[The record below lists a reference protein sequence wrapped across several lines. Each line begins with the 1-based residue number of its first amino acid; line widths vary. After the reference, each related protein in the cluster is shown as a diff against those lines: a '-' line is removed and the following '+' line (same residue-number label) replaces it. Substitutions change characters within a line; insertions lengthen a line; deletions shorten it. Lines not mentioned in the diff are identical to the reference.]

1 MFLSKQILIALP
13 FTGSVNAAVANLRTS
28 PERRDTQSCHCTDHG
43 FFQSYSVLIRVP
55 YGGKADCDATYNALE
70 NGGPW
75 SNDCGCHQWSAVSIS
90 NWQCVNKG
98 GNIQLWF
105 NSAEGS
111 GSDINAALE
120 SRYPSVDRFN
130 CPDY

>member
-1 MFLSKQILIALP
+1 MFLSKAIFLVLTLIV
-13 FTGSVNAAVANLRTS
+13 SVNAAVPKIRT
-28 PERRDTQSCHCTDHG
+28 PLERRDTQSCKCTDHG
-43 FFQSYSVLIRVP
+43 FYESYSILIRVP
-55 YGGKADCDATYNALE
+55 YIGSKDCDATYNALE

-75 SNDCGCHQWSAVSIS
+75 VNGQHQWSAVSIS
-90 NWQCVNKG
+90 NWQCVEEN
-98 GNIQLWF
+98 GNIRLWF

-120 SRYPSVDRFN
+120 SRYPTVDSFN